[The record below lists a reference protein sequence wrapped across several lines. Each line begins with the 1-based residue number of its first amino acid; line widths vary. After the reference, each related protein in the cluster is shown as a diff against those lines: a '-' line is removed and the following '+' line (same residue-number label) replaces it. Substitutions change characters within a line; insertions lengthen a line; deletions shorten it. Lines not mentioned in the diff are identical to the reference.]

1 MIVWYINIKVNY
13 IQLQTSSLIRLII
26 NLVIKYLI
34 YLTLWEC
41 L

>member
-1 MIVWYINIKVNY
+1 MIVGCINLKVNY
-13 IQLQTSSLIRLII
+13 IQLQMSSLIRLII

-34 YLTLWEC
+34 YLTLWEY